1 MECILCGWGR
11 IGYSDVSI
19 HAPARGATIAYCT
32 GTENVVVSIHAP
44 TRGATSAR
52 SFLLIPFMF
61 QSTHPHGVRQVNGA
75 LKHLT
80 RLFQST
86 HPHGVRRTV
95 ASLPLQVKWFQST
108 HPHGVRPLSKPMG
121 RRFAGFNPRTHTG
134 CDIRIFVRL
143 VLAVFQSTHP
153 HGVRRGVLIEKLAR
167 FGVSIHAP
175 TRGATM
181 SFSKAICQAPVSI
194 HAPTRGA
201 TLSSSLL
208 FAQNSVSIHAPTR
221 GATVI

>member
-108 HPHGVRPLSKPMG
+108 HPHGVRLNASHPFSS
-121 RRFAGFNPRTHTG
+121 
-134 CDIRIFVRL
+134 V
-143 VLAVFQSTHP
+143 VF
-153 HGVRRGVLIEKLAR
+153 
-167 FGVSIHAP
+167 VSIHAP
-175 TRGATM
+175 TRGATYG
-181 SFSKAICQAPVSI
+181 FSSV
-194 HAPTRGA
+194 
-201 TLSSSLL
+201 LSLRCFNPRTHTGCDEEFSSK
-208 FAQNSVSIHAPTR
+208 S
-221 GATVI
+221 